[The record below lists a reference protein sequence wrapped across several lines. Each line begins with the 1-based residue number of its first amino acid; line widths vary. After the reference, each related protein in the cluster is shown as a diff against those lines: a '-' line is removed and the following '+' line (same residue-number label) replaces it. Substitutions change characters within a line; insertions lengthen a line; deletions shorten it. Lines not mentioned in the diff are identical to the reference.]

1 MACVLFLDFY
11 YVRTGKNRDCR
22 NDRKD
27 VENKEMKI
35 LVSACLLGVSCR
47 YDGGDN
53 EIPQLA
59 AIGQEAE
66 LIPFCPE
73 IYGGLPT
80 PREPSERSG
89 ERVISKSGVDVSEQ
103 FTKGAREAA
112 RVAQLLGCKAAI
124 LKERSPSCGTH
135 QIYDGTFSSMRIPGS
150 GVTAERLRQ
159 EGIQLFSEA
168 ELETC
173 LVWIREKKE
182 ETGC

>member
-1 MACVLFLDFY
+1 
-11 YVRTGKNRDCR
+11 
-22 NDRKD
+22 
-27 VENKEMKI
+27 MKI

-59 AIGQEAE
+59 VIGQEAE
-66 LIPFCPE
+66 LVPFCPE

-89 ERVISKSGVDVSEQ
+89 ERVVSKSGVDVSEQ

-112 RVAQLLGCKAAI
+112 RVAQMLGCEAAI

-135 QIYDGTFSSMRIPGS
+135 QVYDGTFSSVRIPGS
-150 GVTAERLRQ
+150 GVTAERLRRD
-159 EGIQLFSEA
+159 GMRLFSEE
-168 ELETC
+168 ELEAC
-173 LVWIREKKE
+173 RVWIQEKKE
-182 ETGC
+182 DTRC